1 MSEIK
6 EKIELELK
14 PLESVCDNTLEC
26 LKNMVSGSE
35 CHSPEEVLAV
45 AKTFGEIVDAKKDI
59 VEMCYKKQ
67 ILEAMEESEYGE
79 DYDENGRRFYR
90 NQPRDSRGR
99 YMSRGRRGYDEKM
112 PMPYDDDDYY
122 CMTAKDYR
130 MHAPEYY
137 RDMDRMNGIMYYT
150 ESGTSNGNMNN
161 RNMSMNRM
169 STDSNSRYDKT
180 RRSYTEMKEEGKEDL
195 GGLEMLMN
203 VVKDDVKELSPKMTP
218 SEKKLTQQK
227 LRAMADMLN

>member
-112 PMPYDDDDYY
+112 PMQYDDDDYY
-122 CMTAKDYR
+122 RMTAKDYR

-137 RDMDRMNGIMYYT
+137 RNMDYNMGKMYYT
-150 ESGTSNGNMNN
+150 EPAMGSNKN
-161 RNMSMNRM
+161 M
-169 STDSNSRYDKT
+169 STDNRNGMNGSRYEQN
-180 RRSYTEMKEEGKEDL
+180 RRNYTDHKEEGKEDMT
-195 GGLEMLMN
+195 GLEMLLN
-203 VVKDDVKELSPKMTP
+203 TVKDDVKELMPKMTP
-218 SEKKLTQQK
+218 AEKKLTQQK
-227 LRAMADMLN
+227 MRVMADMLN